1 MFLGPKTVTQ
11 SYQIHA
17 YISFTRYVLM
27 TSNSSGKVQKLTEQG
42 QQNRK
47 MAKDKGKKKS
57 HQGRPSP
64 EEIIRIRKER
74 EARREIRAKL
84 IAEGRD
90 PDDPQHRPY
99 FKKRELLEVPHS
111 AAIEHI
117 EGGIPLKI
125 MTYNLLAQTLIRRSM
140 FPDNGRILKWTVRS
154 KPLYQEVKYYD
165 CDIICMQEMDYS
177 NYQKFWTARMKELGY
192 EGHFNRN
199 QNKSH
204 GVAIFFRKSMFAM
217 IDHMHIQY
225 DIIETAGIE
234 PRTTTQN
241 VGIVLA
247 LSLRGHQNNIVL
259 IGTTHLFWHPFG
271 TYERT
276 RQTAIL
282 LMKAKEFERRVKVLH
297 PEKSKVWSF
306 FAGDFNSQPFDSP
319 YLSITSKPVHYDDR
333 CKTVIGCSTSFEFSN
348 KRDGGGGEE
357 EEGGNVEVYGE
368 NQPKTPVPDRFD
380 PTVEQQKMVA
390 EMEKLHN
397 ALPYRAISLYS
408 VAYGLVDPKNSG
420 LDNSRNEP
428 FFSNWAHTW
437 RGLLDYIFVI
447 RDWDGKEDNRAIDSL
462 EKFETENHIR
472 LNSLLRMPHPEEM
485 DKGLPREYLYPSD
498 HLCMVAQVSLL

>member
-1 MFLGPKTVTQ
+1 
-11 SYQIHA
+11 
-17 YISFTRYVLM
+17 M
-27 TSNSSGKVQKLTEQG
+27 TSALSDKLPKNFSGESK
-42 QQNRK
+42 RK
-47 MAKDKGKKKS
+47 RMTKDKSKKKS

-64 EEIIRIRKER
+64 EEIMRIRKER
-74 EARREIRAKL
+74 EAKRSLRAKL
-84 IAEGRD
+84 LAEGKD

-99 FKKRELLEVPHS
+99 FKKRELLEVPHIIPIGS
-111 AAIEHI
+111 NEDA
-117 EGGIPLKI
+117 IPLRI

-154 KPLYQEVKYYD
+154 NPLYQEVKYYD
-165 CDIICMQEMDYS
+165 CDIICMQEMDYI
-177 NYQKFWTARMKELGY
+177 NYQKFWTVKMSELGY
-192 EGHFNRN
+192 QGHFNRN
-199 QNKSH
+199 ENKSH
-204 GVAIFFRKSMFAM
+204 GVAIFFRKSMFEM
-217 IDHMHIQY
+217 IDHTHIQY
-225 DIIETAGIE
+225 DNTETAGIE

-241 VGIVLA
+241 VGIVIALA
-247 LSLRGHQNNIVL
+247 LKGHKDSAVL

-282 LMKAKEFERRVKVLH
+282 LMKAKEFEKRVKVLH
-297 PEKSKVWSF
+297 PDINKVWSF

-348 KRDGGGGEE
+348 KRDGGEGEE
-357 EEGGNVEVYGE
+357 EEGGNIELYGE
-368 NQPKTPVPDRFD
+368 NQPKTPVPDHFE
-380 PTVEQQKMVA
+380 PTKEQQEMVD

-397 ALPYRAISLYS
+397 SLPCRAISLYS

-420 LDNSRNEP
+420 IDNTRNEP

-447 RDWDGKEDNRAIDSL
+447 RDWNCKEDNRAVDSL
-462 EKFETENHIR
+462 EKFEDENHIR
-472 LNSLLRMPHPEEM
+472 LNRLLKMPHPDEM

-498 HLCMVAQVSLL
+498 HLCMVAQLSLLL